1 MSAKPLA
8 DELMASPSAAPAMA
22 LVGEQAETGVPDAS
36 VSILR
41 EDGVRR
47 VSIYAPRAA
56 FSLVEELDFLTRR
69 AIDHNVFFAPQF
81 LIPAMPRLDD
91 RSVRLLVMRD
101 EGSRRSRVRLLMP
114 FSVERAGLF
123 GGPSVMRAW
132 THPFGPLGTPLVD
145 SDDPAETL
153 VSCLETLGDPQ
164 LGLPGLVVF
173 PDLRLDGLFA
183 RTLMGAAE
191 KLGLPMASANSFDRA
206 SLDATARSSVT
217 AGLSS
222 KRRREIQRQRR
233 LLEAKGELAFDTARE
248 PAAVRHAL
256 EEFLILEASG
266 WKGRTRSALVMDRYR
281 AAFTR
286 ESVNRLAEKDRTR
299 IFTLRLDGAPVASLV
314 AFVLGGEAFAW
325 KMAYDETHAS
335 ASPGLQL
342 MIEASDALIADPDV
356 LRADSCAVPDHF
368 LMNRLWKD
376 RLSIGTLVV
385 GLSPKADRRVDQAAE
400 GLERMR
406 RSRNMAR
413 LMRQRLKTMLK
424 LG

>member
-22 LVGEQAETGVPDAS
+22 FVQSATETGLPDAS
-36 VSILR
+36 VSLLR

-56 FSLVEELDFLTRR
+56 FSLVDELDFLTRR

-91 RSVRLLVMRD
+91 RTVRLFVMRD
-101 EGSRRSRVRLLMP
+101 EGARRSRVRLLMP
-114 FSVERAGLF
+114 FSVERAGLIA
-123 GGPSVMRAW
+123 GPTVIRAW

-145 SDDPAETL
+145 SDDPAGTL
-153 VSCLETLGDPQ
+153 ISCLETMSAPA

-173 PDLRLDGLFA
+173 PDLRLDGAFA
-183 RTLMGAAE
+183 RTLIAAAE
-191 KLGLPMASANSFDRA
+191 KLRLPMASANTFDRA
-206 SLDATARSSVT
+206 SLDATAKQSVT
-217 AGLSS
+217 SALSS

-233 LLEAKGELAFDTARE
+233 LLEAKGEVVFETARE
-248 PAAVRHAL
+248 TTAVRHAL
-256 EEFLILEASG
+256 EDFLTLEASG
-266 WKGRTRSALVMDRYR
+266 WKGRSRSALVMDRYK

-314 AFVLGGEAFAW
+314 AFVVGGEAFAW
-325 KMAYDETHAS
+325 KMAYDESHAA
-335 ASPGLQL
+335 ASPGLQM

-376 RLSIGTLVV
+376 RLTIGTLVV
-385 GLSPKADRRVDQAAE
+385 GLSPDVGRRVDQAAE

-413 LMRQRLKTMLK
+413 LMRERLKSMLK
-424 LG
+424 IG